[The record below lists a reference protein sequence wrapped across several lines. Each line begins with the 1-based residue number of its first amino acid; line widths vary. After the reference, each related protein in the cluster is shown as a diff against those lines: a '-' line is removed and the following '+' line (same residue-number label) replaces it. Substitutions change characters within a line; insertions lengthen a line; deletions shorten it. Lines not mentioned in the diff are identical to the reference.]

1 MIDFTAP
8 IPHTAAAH
16 GFLSSNFL
24 SVVVGMAPADP
35 QNLADSEQLERAAGY
50 FAAADE
56 RFISALREVH
66 DIKLLAQFADHWKR
80 DSRPWAHQQQLDYL
94 RLPANCVGH
103 QTVVKQLFK
112 QAEETADHP
121 VLAVCAALF
130 DRLVRHQRRT
140 RYQYDWST
148 RSSWQEEY
156 LRATG
161 AKLLTSIPP
170 RVAVNPFTQQEIRL
184 PPYRPAKDAV
194 YFSYRTRYYLQRR
207 AWRYFRRLGASYFEP
222 GGSIAFRPGFER
234 YLKATAL
241 VLMEYQDAD
250 FVSGERILDSWTLLQ
265 LAFRHHPALEFGRE
279 RVRLAEGGRLD
290 QLRAAPRFLELWI
303 TPHAF
308 DFLVKLLR
316 SAPSRLVRVWAMQL
330 IEAEHGR
337 RVAELSAKTLLEL
350 LASEDNDIQEF
361 AARLLK
367 DCRELGALPLET
379 WRRLLGEAGPHSLPA
394 ICAAAEQ
401 HVSGD
406 RWSLT
411 ECVDLALREPT
422 PLAQL
427 GFNWLRTKSPSSEA
441 DYAQLARLAGTKC
454 AALAGEMAEWALTHV
469 GSKVEYDRDGVSHFF
484 DSLSL
489 PVREA
494 AWRWLEKPTCPG
506 ADDPV
511 LFCRL
516 LETPFDDLKLR
527 VVDLLERR
535 NLPGE
540 ARTGLLG
547 VWSAVLLGVHRGGRQ
562 KLKATKQLAEALVKS
577 PQEAD
582 NLMPILAAAVRSS
595 RRPEARAALAAVV
608 GALAGCP
615 ELHEP
620 LAIYLPELSLQSVE
634 ALA

>member
-1 MIDFTAP
+1 
-8 IPHTAAAH
+8 
-16 GFLSSNFL
+16 
-24 SVVVGMAPADP
+24 MAPADP
-35 QNLADSEQLERAAGY
+35 QKPADSQKLEQAERY

-56 RFISALREVH
+56 RFIAALREVH
-66 DIKLLAQFADHWKR
+66 DIGSLAKFAERWKR
-80 DSRPWAHQQQLDYL
+80 DNRPWAHQQQLDYL

-103 QTVVKQLFK
+103 QAVVKQLFK
-112 QAEETADHP
+112 QAEETADHA

-140 RYQYDWST
+140 RYRYDWST

-156 LRATG
+156 LSATG
-161 AKLLTSIPP
+161 KVLRPFFPP
-170 RVAVNPFTQQEIRL
+170 SDFINPATGRTVQFPRYH
-184 PPYRPAKDAV
+184 PPKDAV

-207 AWRYFRRLGASYFEP
+207 AWRYYRRLGASCFEP
-222 GGSIAFRPGFER
+222 WSKSKVLPGFER
-234 YLKATAL
+234 YLEAATL
-241 VLMEYQDAD
+241 VLLEYQDAD
-250 FVSGERILDSWTLLQ
+250 FASGERILDSWTLLQ
-265 LAFRHHPALEFGRE
+265 LAFRHHPALKFGRE

-290 QLRAAPRFLELWI
+290 QLRAAPRFPELWR
-303 TPHAF
+303 TPVAF
-308 DFLVKLLR
+308 GLLVKLLR

-330 IEAEHGR
+330 IEAEHGA
-337 RVAELSAKTLLEL
+337 RVAELSAETLLEL
-350 LASEDNDIQEF
+350 LAGEDNDIQEF
-361 AARLLK
+361 AGRLLK
-367 DCRELGALPLET
+367 ECRELGALPLDV
-379 WRRLLGEAGPHSLPA
+379 WRRLFNKAGPTSLPA
-394 ICAAAEQ
+394 ICAAVEQ
-401 HVSGD
+401 HVPAE

-427 GFNWLRTKSPSSEA
+427 GFNWLRTKPLTSEA
-441 DYAQLARLAGTKC
+441 DYEQLARLAGTRC
-454 AALAGEMAEWALTHV
+454 AALAGELAKWALAHV
-469 GSKVEYDRDGVSHFF
+469 GSKAEYDRDGVSHFF

-489 PVREA
+489 PVREQ
-494 AWRWLEKPTCPG
+494 AWRWLEQPTCPG

-562 KLKATKQLAEALVKS
+562 KLKATRQLAEALVKS
-577 PQEAD
+577 PHEAD
-582 NLMPILAAAVRSS
+582 NLLPILAAAVRSS

-608 GALAGCP
+608 RALAGCP
-615 ELHEP
+615 ELREP
-620 LAIYLPELSLQSVE
+620 LATYLPELSLPPVE

>member
-1 MIDFTAP
+1 
-8 IPHTAAAH
+8 
-16 GFLSSNFL
+16 
-24 SVVVGMAPADP
+24 MAPADP
-35 QNLADSEQLERAAGY
+35 QNLADSQQLELAERY
-50 FAAADE
+50 FAADE

-66 DIKLLAQFADHWKR
+66 DIKPLAQFAERWKR
-80 DSRPWAHQQQLDYL
+80 DTRPWAHQQQLEYL
-94 RLPANCVGH
+94 RLPANCIGH

-112 QAEETADHP
+112 QAEEMADLP

-156 LRATG
+156 LSAAGKQLR
-161 AKLLTSIPP
+161 TSLPP
-170 RVAVNPFTQQEIRL
+170 REGINPFTGRTVPL
-184 PPYRPAKDAV
+184 PPYNPPKDAI
-194 YFSYRTRYYLQRR
+194 YFSYRTRYYLQRC
-207 AWRYFRRLGASYFEP
+207 AWRYFRRLGASCFNPWNKTEV
-222 GGSIAFRPGFER
+222 RPGFER
-234 YLKATAL
+234 YLEAATL

-250 FVSGERILDSWTLLQ
+250 FASGERILDSWTLLQ
-265 LAFRHHPALEFGRE
+265 LAFRHHPALQFGRE

-290 QLRAAPRFLELWI
+290 QLRAAPRFPELWR
-303 TPHAF
+303 TPFAF
-308 DFLVKLLR
+308 GVLVKLLR
-316 SAPSRLVRVWAMQL
+316 AAPSRLVRVWAMQL
-330 IEAEHGR
+330 IEQEHGA
-337 RVAELSAKTLLEL
+337 RVAELSAETLLEL

-361 AARLLK
+361 AGRLLK

-379 WRRLLGEAGPHSLPA
+379 WRRLLSEAGPTALPA
-394 ICAAAEQ
+394 ICAAVEQ
-401 HVSGD
+401 HVPAE
-406 RWSLT
+406 RWSLA

-427 GFNWLRTKSPSSEA
+427 GLNWLRTKSPNSEA
-441 DYAQLARLAGTKC
+441 DLEQLARLAGTRC
-454 AALAGEMAEWALTHV
+454 AALAGELADSALAHV
-469 GSKVEYDRDGVSHFF
+469 GSRAEYDRDHVSHFF

-489 PVREA
+489 TVRER
-494 AWRWLEKPTCPG
+494 AWTWLEQPTCPG

-562 KLKATKQLAEALVKS
+562 KLKATKQLAEALVHS
-577 PQEAD
+577 PHEAD
-582 NLMPILAAAVRSS
+582 NLLPILAAAVRSS

-615 ELHEP
+615 ELHAS
-620 LAIYLPELSLQSVE
+620 LARYLPELSLPPVE